1 MSVMSNNPKT
11 FLCISNYF
19 KGNDFLIN
27 MKKQG
32 NHVYLVTSEKLRDK
46 PWAHH
51 YIDEIFYMPG
61 QDIDWDMEQL
71 LLGVAGL
78 MRTKKIDAIIALDD
92 FDVEKATFL
101 RENLRID
108 GMGQTTGRYFR
119 DKLAMRIKAQREGVP
134 VPAFSALFNDEAINH
149 YADTVS
155 PPWVL
160 KPRSEASANGIM
172 KVHAKE
178 ELWQKIHELG
188 DDRIRYLVE
197 QFKPGAVY
205 HCDGLNWNGK
215 VLYALTSQYLAT
227 PMEISQG
234 GGIFRSMTIKRNSAD
249 DKAIKAVNTQVMK
262 AFGMQHG
269 ATHTEFIKCNEDG
282 KIYFLETSS
291 RVGGAHLAEMV
302 EAASGVNLWGEWAV
316 IEDCLVRGTEYKLPK
331 PLFNFA
337 GIVLTLS
344 KYQHPDLSGFNDAEV
359 CFRVPL
365 DYHAG
370 LIVKSESHDRVR
382 ELLDD
387 YADRLVRDFATVAQ
401 QAKVKKLH

>member
-1 MSVMSNNPKT
+1 MEQTAKT
-11 FLCISNYF
+11 FICISNYF

-27 MKKQG
+27 MKRLG
-32 NHVYLVTSEKLRDK
+32 NKVFLITSEKLRDK
-46 PWAHH
+46 PWAFDS
-51 YIDEIFYMPG
+51 IDEIFYMPG
-61 QDIDWDMEQL
+61 QDIDWDLNML
-71 LLGVAGL
+71 LHGVAGL
-78 MRTKKIDAIIALDD
+78 MRKEKVDAIVALDD

-101 RENLRID
+101 RENLRMA

-119 DKLAMRIKAQREGVP
+119 DKLAMRVKAQSEGVP
-134 VPAFSALFNDEAINH
+134 VPAFSALFNDKYINH
-149 YADTVS
+149 FADTVS

-160 KPRSEASANGIM
+160 KPRSEASASGIM
-172 KVHAKE
+172 KVHTKE

-188 DDRIRYLVE
+188 DNRIKYLVE

-205 HCDGLNWNGK
+205 HCDGLNFNGK
-215 VLYALTSQYLAT
+215 VLFSITSQYLAT

-234 GGIFRSMTIKRNSAD
+234 GGIFRSANIPYNNAD
-249 DKAIKAVNTQVMK
+249 DKAIKKVNEQVMK
-262 AFGMQHG
+262 AFGMKHG

-302 EAASGVNLWGEWAV
+302 EAASCINLWGEWAK
-316 IEDCLVRGTEYKLPK
+316 IEDALVRDETYKVPTPK
-331 PLFNFA
+331 KQYA

-344 KYQHPDLSGFNDAEV
+344 KYEHPDLSGFNDSEV

-365 DYHAG
+365 EYHAG
-370 LIVKSESHDRVR
+370 LIVKSDKHERIR

-387 YADRLVRDFATVAQ
+387 YAERLVKDFAAVAQ
-401 QAKVKKLH
+401 QQEVKKLH

>member
-1 MSVMSNNPKT
+1 MEQTTKT
-11 FLCISNYF
+11 FICISNYF

-27 MKKQG
+27 MKRLG
-32 NHVYLVTSEKLRDK
+32 NKVFLITSEKLRDK
-46 PWAHH
+46 PWAFDSV
-51 YIDEIFYMPG
+51 DEIFYMPG
-61 QDIDWDMEQL
+61 QDIDWDLDML
-71 LLGVAGL
+71 LHGVAGL
-78 MRTKKIDAIIALDD
+78 MRKEKVDAIVALDD

-101 RENLRID
+101 RENLRMA

-119 DKLAMRIKAQREGVP
+119 DKLAMRVKAQSEGVP
-134 VPAFSALFNDEAINH
+134 VPAFSALFNDEYINH
-149 YADTVS
+149 FADTVS

-160 KPRSEASANGIM
+160 KPRSEASASGIM
-172 KVHAKE
+172 KVHTKE

-188 DDRIRYLVE
+188 DNRIKYLVE

-205 HCDGLNWNGK
+205 HCDGLNFNGK
-215 VLYALTSQYLAT
+215 VLFSITSQYLAT

-234 GGIFRSMTIKRNSAD
+234 GGIFRSANIPYNNAD
-249 DKAIKAVNTQVMK
+249 DKAIKKVNEQVMK
-262 AFGMQHG
+262 AFGMKHG

-302 EAASGVNLWGEWAV
+302 EAASGINLWGEWAK
-316 IEDCLVRGTEYKLPK
+316 IEDALVRDEIYKVPTPK
-331 PLFNFA
+331 KQYA

-344 KYQHPDLSGFNDAEV
+344 NYEHPDLSGFNDSEV

-365 DYHAG
+365 EYHAG
-370 LIVKSESHDRVR
+370 LIVKSDKHERVR

-387 YADRLVRDFATVAQ
+387 YAERLVKDFAAVAQ
-401 QAKVKKLH
+401 QQEVKKLH

>member
-1 MSVMSNNPKT
+1 MNNQVKT

-27 MKKQG
+27 MKKLG
-32 NHVYLVTSEKLRDK
+32 NKVFLITSEKLRDK
-46 PWAHH
+46 PWAFDS
-51 YIDEIFYMPG
+51 IDEIFYMPG
-61 QDIDWDMEQL
+61 QDVDWDLDML
-71 LLGVAGL
+71 LHGVAGL
-78 MRTKKIDAIIALDD
+78 MRNEKIDAIVALDD

-101 RENLRID
+101 RENLRLD

-119 DKLAMRIKAQREGVP
+119 DKLAMRIKAQSEGVP
-134 VPAFSALFNDEAINH
+134 VPAFSALFNDENINH
-149 YADTVS
+149 FVDTVS

-160 KPRSEASANGIM
+160 KPRSEASASGIM
-172 KVHAKE
+172 KVHSKE
-178 ELWQKIHELG
+178 DLWQKIHELG
-188 DDRIRYLVE
+188 DNRIKYLVE

-205 HCDGLNWNGK
+205 HCDGLNFRGK
-215 VLYALTSQYLAT
+215 VLFSLTSQYLST

-234 GGIFRSMTIKRNSAD
+234 GGIFRSANIPYNNAD
-249 DKAIKAVNTQVMK
+249 DKAIKKQNEEVMK
-262 AFGMQHG
+262 AFGMKHG

-302 EAASGVNLWGEWAV
+302 EAASDINLWGEWAK
-316 IEDCLVRGTEYKLPK
+316 IEDALVRRQMYKVPTPK
-331 PLFNFA
+331 NEFA

-344 KYQHPDLSGFNDAEV
+344 KFEYPDLSNFNDSEV

-365 DYHAG
+365 EYHAG
-370 LIVKSESHDRVR
+370 LIVKSEKHERVR

-387 YADRLVRDFATVAQ
+387 YAERLVTDFATVVKQ
-401 QAKVKKLH
+401 KDVKKFH